1 MRTVINYRSMRS
13 YQLRF
18 VLGLRC
24 TFIYHHTLS
33 LQIVVIL
40 LILCICAGSLKHF
53 LGAHVQKTYCKINVV
68 PVLGRSAKDLAS
80 LYTYAQSRQSLH
92 AACQLPTINTLNAR
106 VCETVLVFGVPVQK
120 VREPQRLLKCLF
132 SFESVAH
139 EQ

>member
-1 MRTVINYRSMRS
+1 MRS
-13 YQLRF
+13 YPARF

-24 TFIYHHTLS
+24 TFIYHHTLC

-40 LILCICAGSLKHF
+40 LSMCICAGSLKHF
-53 LGAHVQKTYCKINVV
+53 LGAHVQKTYCKFSTCM
-68 PVLGRSAKDLAS
+68 GRSAKDLAS
-80 LYTYAQSRQSLH
+80 LYTYAQSRQSLP
-92 AACQLPTINTLNAR
+92 AACQRIYCQYFKR

-120 VREPQRLLKCLF
+120 VRDRQRLIKCSF